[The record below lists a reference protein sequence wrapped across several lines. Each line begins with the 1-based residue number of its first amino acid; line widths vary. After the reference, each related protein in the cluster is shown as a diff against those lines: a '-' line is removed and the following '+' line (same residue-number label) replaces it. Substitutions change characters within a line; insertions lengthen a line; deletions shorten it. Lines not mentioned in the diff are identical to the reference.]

1 MDFNTRS
8 QLEALLIEFS
18 GVNQLMLML
27 SKCALEGANS
37 MDCYPNGISSISTLV
52 DNCYNKL
59 KAIVYSNDK

>member
-27 SKCALEGANS
+27 SECALEGANS
-37 MDCYPNGISSISTLV
+37 MDCYPNGISSISTLA